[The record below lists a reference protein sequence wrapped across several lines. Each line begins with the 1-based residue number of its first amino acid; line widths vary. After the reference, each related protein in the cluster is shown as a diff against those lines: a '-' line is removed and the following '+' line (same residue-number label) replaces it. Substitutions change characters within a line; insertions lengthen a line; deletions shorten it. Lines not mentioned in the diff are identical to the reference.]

1 MHRGKARSETKE
13 HPCSQRSRLR
23 PILPDSLIP
32 ALLASERRFVFELT
46 QTTRLQRARRPAARR
61 GRTALHTV

>member
-1 MHRGKARSETKE
+1 MHRGRARSETKE

-23 PILPDSLIP
+23 PIQMDSPIP
-32 ALLASERRFVFELT
+32 AVLANERRFAFELT
-46 QTTRLQRARRPAARR
+46 QTTRLRRARRPAARR